1 MAISN
6 PGGGLNSVPA
16 PQKQTL
22 ETNYLDL
29 AMLSFKASALPCS

>member
-6 PGGGLNSVPA
+6 PGGNLNSVPA
-16 PQKQTL
+16 PMQQAL
-22 ETNYLDL
+22 SSNYLDL